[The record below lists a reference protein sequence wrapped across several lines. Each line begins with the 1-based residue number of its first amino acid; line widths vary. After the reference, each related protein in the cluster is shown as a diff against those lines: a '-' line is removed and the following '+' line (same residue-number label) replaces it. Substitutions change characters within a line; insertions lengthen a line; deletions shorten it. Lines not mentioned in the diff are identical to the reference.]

1 MSRAR
6 VKICGITSTKDLLT
20 AVEAGADAVGFVV
33 NVPQSPRNLTV
44 NKAKEIIKSAP
55 VFVETVI
62 VTVTSDINQLVKIH
76 KELNT
81 GSIQIH
87 GLKKYHEIRRSLP
100 DTHLIGA
107 IQSDAQALRNAK
119 EASDILDAVLLD
131 SYVPG
136 KYGGTGIT
144 HDWELS
150 KHIREAIHPK
160 PLIIAGG
167 LKPENVKEAVQLVKP
182 YAVDVSSGV
191 ESQPGIKDPKKV
203 SEFIKNAKEV
213 EIQWN

>member
-1 MSRAR
+1 MKVR

-33 NVPQSPRNLTV
+33 NVPQSPRNLPL
-44 NKAKEIIKSAP
+44 NQAKEIIKSTP
-55 VFVETVI
+55 IFVETVI
-62 VTVTSDINQLVKIH
+62 VTVTNDINQLLKIQ
-76 KELNT
+76 KELNPS
-81 GSIQIH
+81 SIQIH
-87 GLKKYHEIRRSLP
+87 GLKEYHEIRRSLP

-107 IQSDAQALRNAK
+107 IQMDSQALKNAM
-119 EASDILDAVLLD
+119 EVADIFDAVLLD

-144 HDWELS
+144 HDWEYS
-150 KHIREAIHPK
+150 KLIREAIHPK
-160 PLIIAGG
+160 PLIMAGG
-167 LKPENVKEAVQLVKP
+167 LKPENVKKAVQLVKP

-191 ESQPGIKDPKKV
+191 ESQPGVKDPKRV